1 MDTQEERIYELDVS
15 LLQANPLQ
23 PRGVI
28 NPESLSDLIE
38 SIREQGILEPIVVA
52 KTPAGYQI
60 IAGERRW
67 RAAKILGLAK
77 IPVVVRETTP
87 QGMLEMSIVENVQR
101 EDLNPIE
108 RALAYKKLIDEFGLA
123 TNEVAKRIGKSAP
136 TVSNTIRL
144 LSLPDAIKDALVA
157 GVITEGHVR
166 PLISLGDPK
175 LMLEL
180 FKKILRENSTV
191 RQTEDLARKIKGEVQ
206 KKETTA
212 KDNRLWIP
220 ELDEMGDQIEKK
232 FDLTKVN
239 VYQSGKLARLVII
252 MNGDVEVTTPK
263 IKKIHEI
270 LMAGESEEPQQ
281 ETTEKAQYPNAA

>member
-1 MDTQEERIYELDVS
+1 MDNQERIFELEVH

-23 PRGVI
+23 PRGII
-28 NPESLSDLIE
+28 NQEALSDLVE

-67 RAAKILGLAK
+67 RAAKILGLQK
-77 IPVVVRETTP
+77 LPVIVKETTP

-108 RALAYKKLIDEFGLA
+108 RALAYKRLIDEFGLG
-123 TNEVAKRIGKSAP
+123 TTEVAKRVGKSVP
-136 TVSNTIRL
+136 TISNTIRL

-191 RQTEDLARKIKGEVQ
+191 RDTEEMARKAKGE
-206 KKETTA
+206 
-212 KDNRLWIP
+212 
-220 ELDEMGDQIEKK
+220 IEKK
-232 FDLTKVN
+232 EPH
-239 VYQSGKLARLVII
+239 S
-252 MNGDVEVTTPK
+252 PK
-263 IKKIHEI
+263 SKIYN
-270 LMAGESEEPQQ
+270 Q
-281 ETTEKAQYPNAA
+281 EL

>member
-1 MDTQEERIYELDVS
+1 MMNNQFGDNKIHELETS
-15 LLQANPLQ
+15 QLQSNPLQ

-28 NPESLSDLIE
+28 TPDSLTDLVE

-67 RAAKILGLAK
+67 RAAKILGLPK
-77 IPVVVRETTP
+77 VPVVVKETTP

-108 RALAYKKLIDEFGLA
+108 RALAYRRLIDEFGLG
-123 TNEVAKRIGKSAP
+123 TTEVAKRVGKSVPA
-136 TVSNTIRL
+136 VSNTIRL

-166 PLISLGDPK
+166 PLLSLGDHK

-180 FKKILRENSTV
+180 FKTILRDNLTV
-191 RQTEDLARKIKGEVQ
+191 RQTEELARKAKGETQ
-206 KKETTA
+206 KKEPVQP
-212 KDNRLWIP
+212 KQIFYIP
-220 ELDEMGDQIEKK
+220 EQDQMAMEIREKYGA
-232 FDLTKVN
+232 DDVQIR
-239 VYQSGKLARLVII
+239 QSNRQAQVII
-252 MNGDVEVTTPK
+252 IVKGDPELTGRK
-263 IKKIHEI
+263 LKEIHNI
-270 LMAGESEEPQQ
+270 LTQ
-281 ETTEKAQYPNAA
+281 

>member
-1 MDTQEERIYELDVS
+1 MDNTDNRIHELEIH

-23 PRGVI
+23 PRGI
-28 NPESLSDLIE
+28 ITSDSLSDLVD

-67 RAAKILGLAK
+67 RAAKVLGLPHV
-77 IPVVVRETTP
+77 PVVVKNTTP

-108 RALAYKKLIDEFGLA
+108 KALAYKRLIDEFGLG
-123 TNEVAKRIGKSAP
+123 TNEVAKRVGKSAP
-136 TVSNTIRL
+136 TVSNTMRL

-166 PLISLGDPK
+166 PLISLGDSK

-191 RQTEDLARKIKGEVQ
+191 RQTEDLARQMKAEVQ
-206 KKETTA
+206 KKEPRDSKA
-212 KDNRLWIP
+212 DRLWIP
-220 ELDEMGDQIEKK
+220 ELDEMGKQIEKK
-232 FDLTKVN
+232 YHLDKVQ
-239 VYQSGKLARLVII
+239 VFQSRSLARITMVIK
-252 MNGDVEVTTPK
+252 GDVEATTPK
-263 IKKIHEI
+263 LKAIQKI
-270 LMAGESEEPQQ
+270 LSEAPE
-281 ETTEKAQYPNAA
+281 EN

>member
-1 MDTQEERIYELDVS
+1 M
-15 LLQANPLQ
+15 LQANPLQ
-23 PRGVI
+23 PRGAI
-28 NPESLSDLIE
+28 APESLQELVD

-67 RAAKILGLAK
+67 RAAKILNLPKVPVIVK
-77 IPVVVRETTP
+77 ITTP

-108 RALAYKKLIDEFGLA
+108 RALAYKRLIDEFGLG
-123 TNEVAKRIGKSAP
+123 TNEVARKVGKSAP

-191 RQTEDLARKIKGEVQ
+191 RQTEDLARQVKGVVQ
-206 KKETTA
+206 QKEPRA
-212 KDNRLWIP
+212 KLDRLYVP
-220 ELDEMGDQIEKK
+220 ELDEMAKTIA
-232 FDLTKVN
+232 TKYAFNKVDIH
-239 VYQSGKLARLVII
+239 QSGTQAKIQMII
-252 MNGDVEVTTPK
+252 KGD
-263 IKKIHEI
+263 
-270 LMAGESEEPQQ
+270 PQT
-281 ETTEKAQYPNAA
+281 TTEKIKQIVGNLTKE